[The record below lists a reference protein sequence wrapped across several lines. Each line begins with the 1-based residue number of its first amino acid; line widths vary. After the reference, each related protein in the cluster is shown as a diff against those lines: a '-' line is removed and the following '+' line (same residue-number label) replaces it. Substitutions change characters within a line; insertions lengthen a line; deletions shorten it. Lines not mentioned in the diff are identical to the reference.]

1 MLYNIIVTLCHTL
14 KKTSGVESR
23 NILERLLLD
32 ATSGDAV
39 CVEISGLANCCLL
52 ILQQGNEEKNN
63 IQGKPSRSCLKQIH
77 VKRLKTEEWLHIH
90 SQFMFSAFNTPR
102 PCGPNDQRTLWKVSV
117 SYVTPSNPS
126 SPPRQPIPFKIDLC
140 MLHPH
145 CPTSANNPEKK
156 SSPIAK
162 NPCHQNFNCHQ
173 SSSHIMCM
181 HLLMNIAP
189 QSIPLISLLMC
200 HPPLA
205 TASST
210 VVDQR

>member
-1 MLYNIIVTLCHTL
+1 
-14 KKTSGVESR
+14 
-23 NILERLLLD
+23 
-32 ATSGDAV
+32 
-39 CVEISGLANCCLL
+39 
-52 ILQQGNEEKNN
+52 
-63 IQGKPSRSCLKQIH
+63 
-77 VKRLKTEEWLHIH
+77 
-90 SQFMFSAFNTPR
+90 MFSAFNTSR

-210 VVDQR
+210 VVDQRWNPLYLIIVIKDDSRINRNVFSWIFCYNKSMDIKCVGYCSQLLSAVWCHVPETLSSLQSASLHLQCRSSSPQIEGALPRLEV